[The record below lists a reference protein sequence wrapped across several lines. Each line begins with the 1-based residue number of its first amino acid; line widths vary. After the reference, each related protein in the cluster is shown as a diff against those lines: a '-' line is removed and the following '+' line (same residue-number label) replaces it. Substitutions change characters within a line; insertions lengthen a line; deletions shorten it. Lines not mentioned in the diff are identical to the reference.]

1 MFFSKKSNEKMS
13 ILKEIDTSLYEYIQE
28 VLKKNTMKNIY
39 YLSTIIILFLLNV
52 VVAIASFNHSSYNNS
67 YYKIITIVFFTLC
80 CLCLC
85 LLFVIIREIR
95 KDYERLLS
103 EGFLSYEK
111 FKEMNVIYNI
121 RNEKQAL
128 NKNVE
133 TRKIVKNIKRL

>member
-28 VLKKNTMKNIY
+28 VLKKNTIKNIY
-39 YLSTIIILFLLNV
+39 YLSTIIILFLSNV
-52 VVAIASFNHSSYNNS
+52 VVAIASFNNSNYNNS
-67 YYKIITIVFFTLC
+67 YYKITTIVFLTLC
-80 CLCLC
+80 CLS

-95 KDYERLLS
+95 KDYENFLS

-121 RNEKQAL
+121 RNEKQTL
-128 NKNVE
+128 SKNVE
-133 TRKIVKNIKRL
+133 TKKIVKNIKRL